1 MSAKQWAVGDVLSAS
16 DMNVWTVPVIV
27 VKPSDT
33 NRNTT
38 TTLADDPDLQ
48 LPLAGGTTYDINS
61 LIIYSGSPSGSGDLK
76 YTFSVPSGS
85 SGRYSPIRQNLSGQY
100 TGWAMNQWTDTD
112 SANTNGTGAGQ
123 FVSLFVK
130 GILITGGS
138 AGNLTFRWAQNTSSG
153 TNTIVRANAFLQ
165 AQRIG

>member
-1 MSAKQWAVGDVLSAS
+1 MSAKQWAVGDVLSAA
-16 DMNVWTVPVIV
+16 DMNTWTVPVIV

-48 LPLAGGTTYDINS
+48 LPLAGGATYDINS

-85 SGRYSPIRQNLSGQY
+85 SGRYSPIRQNLSGQ
-100 TGWAMNQWTDTD
+100 
-112 SANTNGTGAGQ
+112 
-123 FVSLFVK
+123 
-130 GILITGGS
+130 
-138 AGNLTFRWAQNTSSG
+138 
-153 TNTIVRANAFLQ
+153 
-165 AQRIG
+165 